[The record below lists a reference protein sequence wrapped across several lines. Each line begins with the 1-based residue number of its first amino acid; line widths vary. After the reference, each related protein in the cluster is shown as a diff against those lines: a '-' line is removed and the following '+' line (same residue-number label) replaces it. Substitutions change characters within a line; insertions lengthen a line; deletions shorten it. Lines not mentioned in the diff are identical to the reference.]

1 MPTFLHVGCGS
12 QRKASIT
19 KGFDRPEWTELRLDI
34 DPAAKPD
41 IVADMTDMSAV
52 PTGSMDGLFSSH
64 NLEHLHAHQV
74 PLALAEFVRVL
85 KPEGFAV
92 VTCPDLQL
100 AASLV
105 AAGKLDEAIYVSPD
119 GPITPLDVIFGHRRS
134 LAAGQVH
141 MAHRT
146 GFSLQSLF
154 DALAAAGFAR
164 IAALR
169 RRAGVELW
177 AVAARQP
184 LDDAALQALSEDHL
198 PQAPAAAG

>member
-12 QRKASIT
+12 QRKPT
-19 KGFDRPEWTELRLDI
+19 TPGFDRPEWSELRLDI
-34 DPAAKPD
+34 DPKAKPD
-41 IVADMTDMSAV
+41 IVADMTDMAGV
-52 PTGSMDGLFSSH
+52 ATGSVDAVFSSH
-64 NLEHLHAHQV
+64 NLEHLNAHQV

-85 KPEGFAV
+85 RPDGFAV

-105 AAGKLDEAIYVSPD
+105 AAGKLSEPIYASPD
-119 GPITPLDVIFGHRRS
+119 GPITPMDIIFGHGRS

-154 DALAAAGFAR
+154 DALTTAGFAR
-164 IAALR
+164 VAALR
-169 RRAGVELW
+169 RRVGVELW
-177 AVAARQP
+177 ALAAKPP
-184 LDDAALQALSEDHL
+184 LDDAALQALSQAHL
-198 PQAPAAAG
+198 PQIEPRS